1 MGCDGGPPEDDVGTE
16 VGISLVL
23 APAGPAAGA
32 IEVVDE
38 ITVDI
43 RDEL

>member
-1 MGCDGGPPEDDVGTE
+1 MGCDGGPPEDDVETG
-16 VGISLVL
+16 VGISSVL

-32 IEVVDE
+32 VEVVDE